1 MMEKKEVTQKIWRKI
16 NDLYHAYEISIV
28 LCQDRINI
36 MLKTVET
43 ISLLRKAIHAAIPEV
58 WIEERIF
65 MSYRVP
71 FFNRVLLENSVW
83 GTLGDFSLEDKKEQD
98 IRSSDILLSIWL
110 R

>member
-1 MMEKKEVTQKIWRKI
+1 
-16 NDLYHAYEISIV
+16 
-28 LCQDRINI
+28 

-83 GTLGDFSLEDKKEQD
+83 GTLGDFSLEDKKEQEAVIYYYPFD
-98 IRSSDILLSIWL
+98 WDKFSSKSFKNFY
-110 R
+110 